1 MAQVPMPWS
10 CIQSDFIELGIRN
23 KRSVEKQK
31 LEGRKIEI
39 EARKIEIDARK
50 IGDQKRLTCQKHKV
64 KERNVANNY
73 EKYIEFFF
81 AQFDPLLRTRK
92 NIVFGELQHYFFS
105 FYQTMKNGAITSM
118 EFLKLF

>member
-1 MAQVPMPWS
+1 MQISFLLIEDLNGQVPMPWS

-39 EARKIEIDARK
+39 EARKM
-50 IGDQKRLTCQKHKV
+50 GDQKRLTCQKHKV

-73 EKYIEFFF
+73 EKFF
-81 AQFDPLLRTRK
+81 
-92 NIVFGELQHYFFS
+92 
-105 FYQTMKNGAITSM
+105 
-118 EFLKLF
+118 

>member
-1 MAQVPMPWS
+1 MPWS

-73 EKYIEFFF
+73 EKIIPKSRY
-81 AQFDPLLRTRK
+81 QF
-92 NIVFGELQHYFFS
+92 LQS
-105 FYQTMKNGAITSM
+105 
-118 EFLKLF
+118 

>member
-1 MAQVPMPWS
+1 MQISFLLIEDLNGQVPMPWS

-73 EKYIEFFF
+73 EKISI
-81 AQFDPLLRTRK
+81 L
-92 NIVFGELQHYFFS
+92 
-105 FYQTMKNGAITSM
+105 
-118 EFLKLF
+118 

>member
-1 MAQVPMPWS
+1 MPWS

-73 EKYIEFFF
+73 EKVLE
-81 AQFDPLLRTRK
+81 
-92 NIVFGELQHYFFS
+92 
-105 FYQTMKNGAITSM
+105 
-118 EFLKLF
+118 

>member
-1 MAQVPMPWS
+1 MPWS

-64 KERNVANNY
+64 KERNVANDY
-73 EKYIEFFF
+73 EKYISK
-81 AQFDPLLRTRK
+81 L
-92 NIVFGELQHYFFS
+92 S
-105 FYQTMKNGAITSM
+105 FHACFCKDLFLIQTDSHVCI
-118 EFLKLF
+118 